1 MHCGL
6 KQLATMVV
14 HQHPAKQIILF
25 RFFGGV
31 SVAHLY
37 SFPFCIFCISLS
49 LWDKCLVR
57 EWLFFNAKQVIIHLY
72 QATFLWD
79 DDYEK
84 DEWGSKWGNFN

>member
-37 SFPFCIFCISLS
+37 SF
-49 LWDKCLVR
+49 R
-57 EWLFFNAKQVIIHLY
+57 ENKNGLQ
-72 QATFLWD
+72 
-79 DDYEK
+79 
-84 DEWGSKWGNFN
+84 

>member
-37 SFPFCIFCISLS
+37 SFPYCIFCIISVLLPMISVSLDCPF
-49 LWDKCLVR
+49 LIV
-57 EWLFFNAKQVIIHLY
+57 LFSIRLEIVNQLSPFVPYLFEINV
-72 QATFLWD
+72 
-79 DDYEK
+79 
-84 DEWGSKWGNFN
+84 